1 MDMSQKRQV
10 YLRKELE
17 VLEFEYCQLRDGLKE
32 EESEA
37 QNVEKEQYEA
47 EIAELKQKMKEEK
60 AALEGDLCIAYDKM
74 QKYTSSLKKQLFV
87 FAEEL
92 LTIVNA
98 LRVHSDSASSS
109 NVHSNKS
116 ENVRILTKFYLSLC
130 LLL

>member
-1 MDMSQKRQV
+1 MDMSQKRQI
-10 YLRKELE
+10 YLRRELE
-17 VLEFEYCQLRDGLKE
+17 ILEYEYCQLRDGLKE
-32 EESEA
+32 EESDA
-37 QNVEKEQYEA
+37 QNVEKEKYEA

-60 AALEGDLCIAYDKM
+60 AALEGDLCIAYNKM

-92 LTIVNA
+92 LTIVSA
-98 LRVHSDSASSS
+98 LRLHSDSASSS
-109 NVHSNKS
+109 NVHGNKS

>member
-1 MDMSQKRQV
+1 MSQEQQV
-10 YLRKELE
+10 YLKKEPEILK
-17 VLEFEYCQLRDGLKE
+17 LEYCQLRDGLKE

-60 AALEGDLCIAYDKM
+60 AALEDDLCIAYDKM

-87 FAEEL
+87 FAKEL
-92 LTIVNA
+92 LTIVSA
-98 LRVHSDSASSS
+98 LRVHSDGASSS

-116 ENVRILTKFYLSLC
+116 ENVRILTKFYLPLC